1 MKPRRFAVPSF
12 VTTGLLVA
20 LLGSHSPVVYA
31 DDLNPDHPPPAATKK
46 EIDEGKKASE
56 EFEKSKSTKLLDP
69 KSSPQAKALLD
80 KLNTLVSRL
89 GAASDRPKIN
99 YQVKVVEDDDVNA
112 FTLPDGHIYVY
123 RGLLDF
129 AASDDEIAAVLAHEI
144 GHNVR
149 LHALRGDSKAKKLSW
164 ASLLAVAMAIAG
176 GRNGANMAQ
185 FTNLMLVG
193 VLNGYTVGYEKE
205 ADHEAVGMLI
215 KAGYNPSALVT
226 FMQRL
231 QLQEDRRPEVH
242 LGIFQTHPPS
252 AERADAALEDIRKA
266 GVPYTPRA
274 VTGAREVQVK
284 EQNDRYQVQL
294 NDLTLVE
301 IAKTNPD
308 AKQRADAAA
317 AQIQSLLRADLQMFE
332 VRVTDASLLG
342 RNQVIATATPAEA
355 KLTSTTPQAVAQ
367 AWSANF
373 QRLFWRE
380 RLNGKM

>member
-1 MKPRRFAVPSF
+1 MKPRRPSARRLLI
-12 VTTGLLVA
+12 TGLLLA
-20 LLGSHSPVVYA
+20 FLGFHPPAARA
-31 DDLNPDHPPPAATKK
+31 DLDPDNPPPAATPK
-46 EIDEGKKASE
+46 EIDEGKKAAE
-56 EFEKSKSTKLLDP
+56 EFEKSKGTKLLDP

-80 KLNTLVSRL
+80 KLNTLVAKL
-89 GAASDRPKIN
+89 GAASKRPKIN
-99 YQVKVVEDDDVNA
+99 YTVKVVEDDDVNA

-149 LHALRGDSKAKKLSW
+149 MHALRGDVKAKKLSW

-176 GRNGANMAQ
+176 GRNGANVAQ

-242 LGIFQTHPPS
+242 LGIYQTHPPS
-252 AERADAALEDIRKA
+252 VERAEAAMEDLRKA
-266 GVPYTPRA
+266 GVPFTPRA
-274 VTGAREVQVK
+274 VTGAREVEVK
-284 EQNDRYQVQL
+284 EKDDRFQVQL
-294 NDLTLVE
+294 NELTLVE
-301 IAKTNPD
+301 IAKTTPD

-317 AQIQSLLRADLQMFE
+317 AQIQNLLRANLQMFE
-332 VRVTDASLLG
+332 IHVTPDARLLG
-342 RNQVIATATPAEA
+342 RDQLIATATPAEA
-355 KLTSTTPQAVAQ
+355 KLTNVTPQAVAQ